1 MKHIVG
7 GIRWLGLLGVIGATL
22 SLSPALAQDS
32 TTCGTGAG
40 AADCNAPRPL
50 EPYGC
55 DHSADA
61 PIADIGDVFG
71 TWVNDGGERVTLRPP
86 AGGKPTDIVW
96 QGKQLWFGTFANGK
110 LSFKRNPK
118 PEEMGAAP
126 EWARKLAAVPDP
138 TGQGPTMA
146 LGGGGG
152 GTAYVQWELDL
163 DAKMECGQPVITGK
177 WYPGSF
183 KWSEK
188 LDASG
193 QPIESSRKVT
203 DVGRGTA
210 VELRYTRRPAAI
222 VDVAVLENQTRE
234 DALGKPYYVYPF
246 QQGAD
251 DTGAALST
259 RTLLAYGIDLP
270 RTRDGRIVVTSEDPH
285 VEYLVLAVQ
294 RDWELSPGLEERVKL
309 GRQIARMAHRPEFA
323 PEIDRM
329 DAVLLR
335 ATLKRGVLPGMKGFT
350 LNGSG
355 ASWPLIF
362 GDGVA
367 HVTFAR
373 AGNGSVAPP
382 GDLEAGNVTATQHL
396 FKPERTFLEVRTEAP
411 FPLNAIALKVGVRSG
426 PGEYRPITWNGSTT
440 IVANR
445 VRGSTNVYRTPA
457 IELVPPGAAPADQAG
472 AYFLPTDGDSALA
485 TVADP
490 WLFRADPAAASLLS
504 QPGDLG
510 HTFQYYLRRAAM
522 IDEIDPLPDLSTL
535 DGWRQLSGK
544 KATTLTN
551 IAILSGYLWPKKKPK
566 SWQRELVE
574 GYLKVHYP
582 LVHLAVRADD
592 TIQSVDVSVAEHAAL
607 LFFRD
612 TFLTQMDQAIGK
624 LQAVVDDYKRNPDS
638 AALRG
643 ARDYLKAFGWD
654 DDIFRLV
661 KVQCPGSIADCSLP
675 YALSDSFLEKT
686 FPKDMAAADRWS
698 LVATAQGLTNLIQA
712 AAEARDKAKGL
723 AETDVEGMLK
733 ILGRNYEPLLAAVS
747 SRLMVQDQNG
757 KWVPDLA
764 ALYSLK
770 ELHQL
775 TDAMV
780 AQEELARAD
789 RVAILKVAMAA
800 SVLVAAPA
808 LIAEEAVAAT
818 TVSWGLFGTNAVGDV
833 AEAYFNL
840 PDMKFA
846 FGASLALGAEQLNAA
861 QIKSDTVFY
870 QTLSSLIVSGV
881 VNGGAEALG
890 PILATSKSAAEIV
903 GRPAVAIVKR
913 GGLAAFR
920 KLPANVQR
928 SLLAVMLRA
937 KAAQQAA
944 KDFLTADLF
953 AKDAVEAADRLA
965 QEAGVPAP
973 KPPEDGPI
981 AAKGNPAARPTGLA
995 SEKPAAES
1003 TVKLGDPDLPPTA
1016 NPETLKLGDPDLP
1029 PDADFIALTDEEL
1042 ALAKQPPPAADPAK
1056 QGTQSAGQMTAEE
1069 AQALKDAWYGAP
1081 EGNSEI
1087 TLSASAQSAAQPYA
1101 LGNRVGKPGTYVWA
1115 LELESVD
1122 GQSMARPTVLKLAGR
1137 KVDTFFSGAE
1147 MVENSAAGYKLLTE
1161 RTKIPVLKTEFH
1173 PGGVE
1178 TFVSGKTRPTPFM
1191 VQEALGPQRKTLSAW
1206 KKQFG
1211 AFPENVQAKFAELQA
1226 ELKRAGLFAEDLNR
1240 GNIYIENL
1248 DPNISWA
1255 DIGQAHIE
1263 IGILDFDRIVLW
1275 DDLIAHRC
1283 GKMGRFLTEVTQ
1295 IDFGPER
1302 IASMANVYSTPAN
1315 VRFMRLIRSMRKS
1328 NRAAYQALLDQGP
1341 YWQDDLDYALGKML
1355 EYHRYVKYAP
1365 SETTGLGTIVKGD
1378 IDPRFLDGKLLLN
1391 DSSRFTPFPLTGKTP
1406 PQIST
1411 GQFRRR
1417 RPVAAR
1423 GSRRCRHRPGPRQ
1436 ARLAPLEAA

>member
-1 MKHIVG
+1 M
-7 GIRWLGLLGVIGATL
+7 
-22 SLSPALAQDS
+22 SLSPALAQDA
-32 TTCGTGAG
+32 TNCGTGSG
-40 AADCNAPRPL
+40 AADCKASKPLAP
-50 EPYGC
+50 YAC
-55 DHSADA
+55 DHSADT

-71 TWVNDGGERVTLRPP
+71 VWTDDNGEKVTLRPP
-86 AGGKPTDIVW
+86 VGGKSADVAW
-96 QGKQLWFGTFANGK
+96 QGKQLWFGTFAKGK
-110 LSFKRNPK
+110 LNFKRNPK

-126 EWARKLAAVPDP
+126 EWARKLAAVPEL
-138 TGQGPTMA
+138 TNQGPTMA

-152 GTAYVQWELDL
+152 GTSYVQWELDL
-163 DAKMECGQPVITGK
+163 DAKIECGQPVITGK

-183 KWSEK
+183 KWSQQ
-188 LDASG
+188 LDTDG
-193 QPIESSRKVT
+193 EPIESSRKVT

-210 VELRYTRRPAAI
+210 VELRYTKQPPAI
-222 VDVAVLENQTRE
+222 VDVAILENQTRE
-234 DALGKPYYVYPF
+234 DALGKPYYMYPF

-251 DTGAALST
+251 DTGSALST
-259 RTLLAYGIDLP
+259 RTLLAYGYDLP

-323 PEIDRM
+323 PEIDKM

-335 ATLKRGVLPGMKGFT
+335 ATLKRGVLPGMKGFA

-367 HVTFAR
+367 HVSFAR
-373 AGNGSVAPP
+373 AANGSVAPP
-382 GDLEAGNVTATQHL
+382 SELGAKNVNSTQHL
-396 FKPERTFLEVRTEAP
+396 FKPERTFIEVRTEAP
-411 FPLNAIALKVGVRSG
+411 FPINSIPLRVGVRSG
-426 PGEYRPITWNGSTT
+426 TSAYQPVTWNGSATL
-440 IVANR
+440 VANL
-445 VRGSTNVYRTPA
+445 VRGSTTVYRTPA
-457 IELVPPGAAPADQAG
+457 IELVLPGAVPADQAG
-472 AYFLPTDGDSALA
+472 AYFLPTDANSVLA

-490 WLFRADPAAASLLS
+490 WLFRTDPGSARLLG

-510 HTFQYYLRRAAM
+510 HTFQYFLRRAA
-522 IDEIDPLPDLSTL
+522 IVDKIDPLPDLSTL

-544 KATTLTN
+544 KATTLTDV
-551 IAILSGYLWPKKKPK
+551 AILSGYIWPKKKPK

-574 GYLKVHYP
+574 EYLKVRYP
-582 LVHLAVRADD
+582 LVYLAVRSDD
-592 TIQSVDVSVAEHAAL
+592 TIQSIDVSVAEHAAL
-607 LFFRD
+607 LFFRE
-612 TFLTQMDQAIGK
+612 TFLIQMDQAIAK
-624 LQAVVDDYKRNPDS
+624 LQAVVDDYKRNPGS
-638 AALRG
+638 STLRG
-643 ARDYLKAFGWD
+643 TRDYLKAFGWD
-654 DDIFRLV
+654 DEIFRLV
-661 KVQCPGSIADCSLP
+661 KVECPGSIADCSLP

-686 FPKDMAAADRWS
+686 FPKDMEAADRWS
-698 LVATAQGLTNLIQA
+698 LAATAQGLNNLIQSA
-712 AAEARDKAKGL
+712 IEARDKAKGL

-733 ILGRNYEPLLAAVS
+733 ILGRNYEPLLASIS

-789 RVAILKVAMAA
+789 RTAILKLAMAA
-800 SVLVAAPA
+800 TVLAAAPA
-808 LIAEEAVAAT
+808 LIAEEAVVAT
-818 TVSWGLFGTNAVGDV
+818 TVSWGLFGTNAVADV
-833 AEAYFNL
+833 AEPYFNL

-846 FGASLALGAEQLNAA
+846 FGASLVLGAEQLNAA
-861 QIKSDTVFY
+861 QIKSDTLFY

-890 PILATSKSAAEIV
+890 PILSTSKSAAEII

-913 GGLAAFR
+913 GGLAAFK

-937 KAAQQAA
+937 KAAQQTA

-965 QEAGVPAP
+965 REAGIPAP
-973 KPPEDGPI
+973 KPSEEGPI
-981 AAKGNPAARPTGLA
+981 AAKGNPAAKPTELA
-995 SEKPAAES
+995 SEKPAVES
-1003 TVKLGDPDLPPTA
+1003 TAKLGDPDLPPTA
-1016 NPETLKLGDPDLP
+1016 SPETLKLGDPDLP

-1056 QGTQSAGQMTAEE
+1056 QGTQSAGQVTAEE
-1069 AQALKDAWYGAP
+1069 AQALNDAWSGAP
-1081 EGNSEI
+1081 DGNSEI
-1087 TLSASAQSAAQPYA
+1087 TLSTSAESVAQPYA

-1115 LELESVD
+1115 MELESVN
-1122 GQSMARPTVLKLAGR
+1122 GQAVAKPTVLKLAGR
-1137 KVDTFFSGAE
+1137 KVDSFFTGPE
-1147 MVENSAAGYKLLTE
+1147 MVENSAAGYKLLTQ
-1161 RTKIPVLKTEFH
+1161 RTNIRVLKTEFH

-1211 AFPENVQAKFAELQA
+1211 AFPENVQGKFAELQA

-1248 DPNISWA
+1248 DPNVSWA
-1255 DIGQAHIE
+1255 DIGQARIE

-1275 DDLIAHRC
+1275 EDLIAHRC

-1315 VRFMRLIRSMRKS
+1315 VRFMKLLRSMRKG

-1355 EYHRYVKYAP
+1355 EYHGYVKYAK
-1365 SETTGLGTIVKGD
+1365 SETTGLDMIIRGD
-1378 IDPRFLDGKLLLN
+1378 IDPKHFDGKLLLN
-1391 DSSRFTPFPLTGKTP
+1391 DSSRFTPFPLTAKMP
-1406 PQIST
+1406 PQAST
-1411 GQFRRR
+1411 GQYRRR

-1423 GSRRCRHRPGPRQ
+1423 ASRRCRHRPGPRRP
-1436 ARLAPLEAA
+1436 RLALREAA